1 MGERFWIRLWSRECE
16 RSDFWVSVSMA
27 EGITI
32 MLLVGA
38 LVYCLA
44 RYAV

>member
-1 MGERFWIRLWSRECE
+1 MGEDYWRNRCYESRSTT
-16 RSDFWVSVSMA
+16 RWLVNLSVGM
-27 EGITI
+27 GISLV
-32 MLLVGA
+32 LLVGA